1 MSLQAFTEAL
11 RAVRASTC
19 LAAGFVLSACSH
31 GATTKIDSASQAV
44 APAFSLEPTRPNDQF
59 DLAMRYEA
67 GDGVQGDDAWA
78 EYWAWRAAR
87 QGNQPAR
94 DWLRKRAHAEP
105 FDEAAIVWDVLKHYR
120 RRAHPSAQVWLA
132 LSGPDPMTGGE
143 PRRELEEALP
153 VIREKALRGNAWA
166 KYLVGA
172 AHDFALTDWGEA
184 RRWYTEA
191 AELGNVLAQDGL
203 GHIYADGRG
212 TPEDGAQAAR
222 WFQAAANQGYAPSES
237 MLGWLYDTGRG
248 VGQNPA
254 EALRWFAAAAAQG
267 DATGQANLG
276 TLYDRGRGTREDPKE
291 AARWYQK
298 AADQG
303 LAFAQYRLGT
313 LYAAGRG
320 VPRDENEALRWFH
333 AAAQGGNVEAA
344 DAVHL
349 IEARARLRRAAPA
362 K

>member
-1 MSLQAFTEAL
+1 
-11 RAVRASTC
+11 
-19 LAAGFVLSACSH
+19 
-31 GATTKIDSASQAV
+31 
-44 APAFSLEPTRPNDQF
+44 
-59 DLAMRYEA
+59 
-67 GDGVQGDDAWA
+67 
-78 EYWAWRAAR
+78 
-87 QGNQPAR
+87 
-94 DWLRKRAHAEP
+94 
-105 FDEAAIVWDVLKHYR
+105 
-120 RRAHPSAQVWLA
+120 
-132 LSGPDPMTGGE
+132 MTGRE

-172 AHDFALTDWGEA
+172 AHDFALADWGEA

-254 EALRWFAAAAAQG
+254 EAKRWFAAAAAQG
-267 DATGQANLG
+267 DAAGQANLG
-276 TLYDRGRGTREDPKE
+276 SLYDRGRGTPEIPTSGAVVRGCRP
-291 AARWYQK
+291 
-298 AADQG
+298 G

-313 LYAAGRG
+313 LR
-320 VPRDENEALRWFH
+320 RWS
-333 AAAQGGNVEAA
+333 
-344 DAVHL
+344 
-349 IEARARLRRAAPA
+349 RRAARRNGRCDGFTPLRKVA
-362 K
+362 MSKRQTPSISSKRAPGCGARHRRSEQASQYTPRMKSVEVNRQHSLNNSMSGRFVEAPQRFPQSRDGRQCFFELSLGFAELVA